1 MSGDSDISENLQAAV
16 HAAIADRAPL
26 SIVAGGT
33 KQFYGRQAEGKPFD
47 VSGNRGI
54 VAYEPTELVITA
66 RGGTPLVRLETIL
79 AEKGQML
86 PFEPPHFGP
95 QATLGGTIACGF
107 SGPRRP
113 YAGAA
118 RDFVLGVKCLTGKGE
133 ILTFGGQVMK
143 NVAGYD
149 VSRLMVG
156 ALGTLGI
163 LLETSLKVLPKP
175 AHEITVA
182 LDQAEAGAIALMN
195 TWGSQPLPVSAACFD
210 GTRVYARLSGT
221 EQGVMAAY
229 KKIGGEV
236 VKDGHVFWQSIRE
249 HRHPFFNDDL
259 PLWRLS
265 VAPATPQLELPGTWL
280 LDWGGAQRWLKSDAP
295 AAAIRQAVEAVG
307 GHATLF
313 RGGDRNTDVFH
324 PLPEPLMALHRN
336 LKKAFDPHGIL
347 NVKRMYLG
355 LDP

>member
-1 MSGDSDISENLQAAV
+1 MTGNCDISENLQAAV
-16 HAAIADRAPL
+16 RAAIAERAPFC
-26 SIVAGGT
+26 IVGGGT
-33 KQFYGRQAEGKPFD
+33 KQFYGRPGQGKPLD
-47 VSGNRGI
+47 VSGNCGV

-66 RGGTPLVRLETIL
+66 RGGTPLVKLETIL
-79 AEKGQML
+79 AEKDQML
-86 PFEPPHFGP
+86 PFEPPHFGR

-163 LLETSLKVLPKP
+163 LLEISIKVLPKP
-175 AHEITVA
+175 AHDITLA
-182 LDQAEAGAIALMN
+182 LEQNDTGAITTMN
-195 TWGSQPLPVSAACFD
+195 AWGSRPLPISAACFD
-210 GTRVYARLSGT
+210 GVRLYARLSGT
-221 EQGVMAAY
+221 EQGVMATY
-229 KKIGGEV
+229 QKLGGEL
-236 VKDGHVFWQSIRE
+236 VKDGYDFWQSIRE
-249 HRHPFFNDDL
+249 HRHPFFNDDT

-265 VAPATPQLELPGTWL
+265 VAPATPKLELPGRWL

-295 AAAIRQAVEAVG
+295 AAAIRRAVEAVG

-313 RGGDRNTDVFH
+313 RGGDRRDVFH
-324 PLPEPLMALHRN
+324 PLAAPLMALHRN
-336 LKKAFDPHGIL
+336 LKTAFDPHGIL
-347 NVKRMYLG
+347 NPKRMY
-355 LDP
+355 DAW